1 MNHQI
6 GKKKLNRRAS
16 HRRAMLRNQVIHFI
30 NYGCLQTT
38 KARIK
43 VVQQF
48 TEKLVT
54 VARRGNDFNTIR
66 RIKKLIPY
74 DDKAV
79 AKLIKEIAPK
89 YVERPGGY
97 TKVIPLGMRVS
108 DTAKIA
114 RLEWV

>member
-1 MNHQI
+1 MI
-6 GKKKLNRRAS
+6 
-16 HRRAMLRNQVIHFI
+16 RNQAIHFI

-38 KARIK
+38 KARVK

-54 VARRGNDFNTIR
+54 IARKGPDFNTIR
-66 RIKKLIPY
+66 RVKQLLPY

-79 AKLIKEIAPK
+79 RKLIQEIAPK
-89 YVERPGGY
+89 YVDRPGGY
-97 TKVIPLGMRVS
+97 TRVLPLGMRVS
-108 DTAKIA
+108 DTATIA

>member
-1 MNHQI
+1 MKHQI
-6 GKKKLNRRAS
+6 GKKKLNRKSGNRQ
-16 HRRAMLRNQVIHFI
+16 AMIRNQAIHFI
-30 NYGCLQTT
+30 NNGCLQTT
-38 KARIK
+38 RARIK

-54 VARRGNDFNTIR
+54 IARKGNDFNVVR
-66 RIKKLIPY
+66 RVKQLIPY

-79 AKLIKEIAPK
+79 KKLIQEIAPK
-89 YVERPGGY
+89 YADRPGGY
-97 TKVIPLGMRVS
+97 TRVIPFGTRAS